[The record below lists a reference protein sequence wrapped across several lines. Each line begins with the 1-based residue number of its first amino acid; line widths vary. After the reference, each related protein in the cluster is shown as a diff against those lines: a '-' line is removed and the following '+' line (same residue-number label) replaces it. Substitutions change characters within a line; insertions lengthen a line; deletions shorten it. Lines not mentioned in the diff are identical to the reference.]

1 MSGPGPSGGGW
12 QQGRPALGQRPQP
25 QALPGAALVAEAA
38 QGGQAQAED
47 ADHAGGRGGRQ
58 LQGGLGQ
65 MPGMVTQQMR
75 ILHARAMGP
84 RQQRGDGHHQPVPF
98 HAPRRPAA
106 GAVPIPAFPR
116 EDAEALLNP
125 DPQAIDL
132 QRNRGRRLIREQ
144 EPGVLLVGPPPGHQ
158 GAAALAA
165 AAKGSAGLHPA
176 LALTRVF
183 AHMFT
188 H

>member
-1 MSGPGPSGGGW
+1 
-12 QQGRPALGQRPQP
+12 
-25 QALPGAALVAEAA
+25 
-38 QGGQAQAED
+38 
-47 ADHAGGRGGRQ
+47 
-58 LQGGLGQ
+58 

-106 GAVPIPAFPR
+106 GAVPIPTFPR
-116 EDAEALLNP
+116 EDAEALLNS

-188 H
+188 D